1 MLNRIDLLRT
11 FLVAYDTL
19 NFREAAIRLSV
30 SPQVV
35 TRAVKVLEGHLGELL
50 FHRSTRSVQPSD
62 FCERFVAQARQAVQG
77 VDALFATAMP
87 LKEEGIEGTVRIA
100 APTMQGR
107 RFVMPVLA
115 RLAQAHPGLCFD
127 LRLSDQVI
135 DAVEQRIDVG
145 VRAGRMRDSR
155 FVARAVSAVSLRI
168 VAAPALL
175 RQLGPVKSLAQ
186 LDELPTTRLIDRN
199 TGRPWPWTLNRER
212 EILPAKAAFTTDDTQ
227 AECDAVLAGL
237 GIGQMAGVLVAEH
250 LRSGALKEVLPE
262 TAPKPWPLSVYRVQ
276 RQPVPARV
284 RIIYEALVEGL
295 RDVES

>member
-11 FLVAYDTL
+11 FLVAYETL

-35 TRAVKVLEGHLGELL
+35 TRAVKELEGHLGELL

-62 FCERFVAQARQAVQG
+62 FSERFVPQARQALQG
-77 VDALFATAMP
+77 VDALFSAALP
-87 LKEEGIEGTVRIA
+87 LKDERVEGLVRIA

-107 RFVMPVLA
+107 RFVMPLLE
-115 RLAQAHPGLCFD
+115 RLAQQHPGLRFD

-135 DAVEQRIDVG
+135 DAVAHRIDVG
-145 VRAGRMRDSR
+145 VRAGRLRDNR
-155 FVARAVSAVSLRI
+155 FVARAVSMVSLRI
-168 VAAPALL
+168 VATPALL
-175 RQLGPVKSLAQ
+175 KRIGPVESVAH
-186 LDELPTTRLIDRN
+186 LDILPTTQLIDRN

-212 EILPAKAAFTTDDTQ
+212 EIQPALPAFVTDDVQ

-237 GIGQMAGVLVAEH
+237 GIGQLAGVLVADH
-250 LRSGALKEVLPE
+250 LRSGALQEVLPE
-262 TAPKPWPLSVYRVQ
+262 TVPKPWPLSVYRVQ
-276 RQPVPARV
+276 RQPVPARIRV
-284 RIIYEALVEGL
+284 VYEALLVGL